1 MNFNKKGVLN
11 MKKPF
16 KKMFAVL
23 TTALCGVIIFSGC
36 IKQKMLIKV
45 KPDGSGN
52 IVVSAM
58 FDKNIVE
65 SFEKKMKEQLKK
77 MGKAGQS
84 APEMDPFYNVESLKK
99 SAKEFGDNIEYVKS
113 KKINNAKGRGYIAVY
128 SFKNVSDLKL
138 DIKKIASP
146 MPNMGI
152 QQHNQENCIT
162 FNLKKD
168 GDLSKLTVK
177 VPQPTEEEIKE
188 VNKKPENSNPTPMTD
203 QEKQQM
209 MMQGAMFGLTG
220 NEKTKEEVIRKM
232 FGGMAVDIDLE
243 VEGELVKTN
252 ASMKDAKKANRVT
265 LLELDYR
272 KMLKQDWLCTKI
284 SDNESGNIFEKLSAI
299 KADGVAIENK
309 PEITLEFKSK

>member
-1 MNFNKKGVLN
+1 
-11 MKKPF
+11 MKLSTSKF
-16 KKMFAVL
+16 RLLTVAFASILFVV
-23 TTALCGVIIFSGC
+23 TGC

-52 IVVSAM
+52 IVVRAM
-58 FDKNIVE
+58 FNKNIVE

-77 MGKAGQS
+77 MGKAGQN

-113 KKINNAKGRGYIAVY
+113 KKINNAKERGYIAVY

-146 MPNMGI
+146 MPNMGM
-152 QQHNQENCIT
+152 QQPNLENCIT

-177 VPQPTEEEIKE
+177 IPQPTEEEIKE
-188 VNKKPENSNPTPMTD
+188 VNKKPENSKPTPMTD

-220 NEKTKEEVIRKM
+220 TEKTKEEVIRKM
-232 FGGMAVDIDLE
+232 FGGMSIDIDLE

-252 ASMKDAKKANRVT
+252 ASMKDVKKSNQVK
-265 LLELDYR
+265 LLELDYK

-284 SDNESGNIFEKLSAI
+284 SDNKTSNIFEKISAI